1 MTGIPVFPS
10 WNTAEMVEGIR
21 RAWDDDQPVLLLNP
35 AMARLGPVADWL
47 ASAVEPGRG
56 RPDGF
61 QALLMTSGT
70 TGEARLVALDRT
82 SVAWNA
88 DTVADHLDL
97 PTDGS
102 LLVRLHVPLFHAFG
116 LALAFFAGERCGGRH
131 ALVPRFD
138 PEGLVRWLAGDAP
151 KAAPGPGP
159 EPRPGPVPGPDD
171 HLLLPLVPAMVRS
184 LPAVDRLPGAVRRRL
199 EGLRGTSI
207 TGGDRVTQADMQAL
221 SALLPGMVHTVGYG
235 LTEAGPA
242 LTHTSR
248 TDPRIPGVDGLA
260 GRPLPGVELQP
271 PETGAA
277 VGIDPGEAA
286 VSTSVSTS
294 ASTSATATA
303 AAAAAAGSAS
313 ASRGWL
319 FRSPGQAAALLERGS
334 PVWRSVRGAWL
345 PTGDLLESVPGEDG
359 LLQVVGRASWCFK
372 RKGETVSPVLVE
384 EALARAFRE
393 VHGASLTRTLV
404 LGPEGETLVLQVEGP
419 PDPAIESALD
429 SASRSLPSFL
439 RPERIAWVDRFPR
452 NALGKVVRDSE
463 VPGSRGARTHF

>member
-1 MTGIPVFPS
+1 MI
-10 WNTAEMVEGIR
+10 
-21 RAWDDDQPVLLLNP
+21 
-35 AMARLGPVADWL
+35 
-47 ASAVEPGRG
+47 
-56 RPDGF
+56 
-61 QALLMTSGT
+61 
-70 TGEARLVALDRT
+70 
-82 SVAWNA
+82 
-88 DTVADHLDL
+88 
-97 PTDGS
+97 
-102 LLVRLHVPLFHAFG
+102 
-116 LALAFFAGERCGGRH
+116 
-131 ALVPRFD
+131 
-138 PEGLVRWLAGDAP
+138 
-151 KAAPGPGP
+151 
-159 EPRPGPVPGPDD
+159 
-171 HLLLPLVPAMVRS
+171 RS

-207 TGGDRVTQADMQAL
+207 TGGDQVTQADMQAL
-221 SALLPGMVHTVGYG
+221 SALLPGMVHTIGYG

-277 VGIDPGEAA
+277 VDIDPGEAA
-286 VSTSVSTS
+286 G
-294 ASTSATATA
+294 TA
-303 AAAAAAGSAS
+303 AAASS
-313 ASRGWL
+313 SRGWL

-334 PVWRSVRGAWL
+334 PVWRPVRGTWL

-393 VHGASLTRTLV
+393 IHGASLTRTLV

-452 NALGKVVRDSE
+452 NALGKVVRVSE
-463 VPGSRGARTHF
+463 VPGSRGARTPQAQAG

>member
-10 WNTAEMVEGIR
+10 WNSAEMVEGIR
-21 RAWDDDQPVLLLNP
+21 RAWQEDQPVLLLNP
-35 AMARLGPVADWL
+35 SMARLGPVADWL
-47 ASAVEPGRG
+47 AAAVEPGRG

-70 TGEARLVALDRT
+70 TGEPRLVALDRT

-88 DTVADHLDL
+88 DTVADHLEL

-116 LALAFFAGERCGGRH
+116 LALAFFAGERRGGRH
-131 ALVPRFD
+131 ALVSRFD
-138 PEGLVRWLAGDAP
+138 PEGLVRWLSGASP
-151 KAAPGPGP
+151 EPGPGP
-159 EPRPGPVPGPDD
+159 GPGPVPGPVPGPDD

-184 LPAVDRLPGAVRRRL
+184 LPAADRLPLAVRRRL

-207 TGGDRVTQADMQAL
+207 TGGDRVTQADMRAL
-221 SALLPGMVHTVGYG
+221 SALLPGMVHTIGYG

-248 TDPRIPGVDGLA
+248 ADPRIPRVDGLA

-271 PETGAA
+271 PKTWEAA
-277 VGIDPGEAA
+277 DTDPGEA
-286 VSTSVSTS
+286 TSS
-294 ASTSATATA
+294 AP
-303 AAAAAAGSAS
+303 AS

-334 PVWRSVRGAWL
+334 QAWRPIRGSWL

-359 LLQVVGRASWCFK
+359 LLQVAGRASWCFK

-384 EALARAFRE
+384 EALARAYQE
-393 VHGASLTRTLV
+393 IHGATLTRTLV
-404 LGPEGETLVLQVEGP
+404 LGAEDDILVLKVEGD
-419 PDPAIESALD
+419 PDPAIESALR
-429 SASRSLPSFL
+429 SASRNLPSFL
-439 RPERIAWVDRFPR
+439 RPERIAWAKRFSR
-452 NALGKVVRDSE
+452 NALGKVKRGPE
-463 VPGSRGARTHF
+463 MAGREGAEPG